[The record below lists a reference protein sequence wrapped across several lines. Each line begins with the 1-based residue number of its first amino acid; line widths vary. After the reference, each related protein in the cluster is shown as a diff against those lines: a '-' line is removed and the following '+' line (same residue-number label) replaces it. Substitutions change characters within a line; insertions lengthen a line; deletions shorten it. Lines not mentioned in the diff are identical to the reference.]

1 MKKVCIALLI
11 MVILSG
17 IGVGIYYGF
26 FFKPEEPPIIT
37 EPPVQELTPAEKI
50 IVDTALTQT
59 QATRRIVDVKMPT
72 FSNLSDYSFQEV
84 INKKIADSINPY
96 INEIAIVAD
105 ETSKAR
111 YEYKVDFERYNNDNY
126 VSIVVL
132 QNYYTGPSGM
142 RSNVWKDTY
151 TVDVVN
157 NKELRLVDVCAFSNY
172 KDVIVYE
179 VNRIAKEKNINLIA
193 GNGLQD
199 IPDTQRFY
207 IKDKKLYIYFE
218 PASIAPYLD
227 GEMHFEMPFMFDNGK
242 FILGIQ

>member
-11 MVILSG
+11 LVILSG

-26 FFKPEEPPIIT
+26 FYKPEEPPIIVP
-37 EPPVQELTPAEKI
+37 PPVVELTPAEKI
-50 IVDTALTQT
+50 IVTDKKTETQT
-59 QATRRIVDVKMPT
+59 TRRIVNVKMPT
-72 FSNLSDYSFQEV
+72 FSNLSDYSFQEI
-84 INKKIADSINPY
+84 INKKIADSIDPY
-96 INEIAIVAD
+96 INEINIVAD
-105 ETSKAR
+105 ETSKVR
-111 YEYKVDFERYNNDNY
+111 YEYKVDYERYNNTNY

-132 QNYYTGPSGM
+132 QDYYTGPSGM
-142 RSNVWKDTY
+142 RTNVWKDTY

-157 NKELRLVDVCAFSNY
+157 NRELRLVDVCSTSDY
-172 KDVIVYE
+172 KNIIVGE

-207 IKDKKLYIYFE
+207 IKDEKLYIYFE

-227 GEMHFEMPFMFDNGK
+227 GELHFEMPFKFEDGK
-242 FILGIQ
+242 FILE